1 MDRPAASDRPST
13 SISSAFQPTR
23 RDTTSDSDSDS
34 VVSDRPPVDIFVEE
48 GELSDE
54 LDATITNPDQSLSEE
69 QSYRE
74 TMRGIR
80 SYMGWTHIPD
90 IDSNAGTSDDNPFA
104 GPKLQTPGKVSVQLP
119 TDEWLCRKLAKLNLT
134 LTDGYPSR
142 SAEAGGLQ
150 RDQFLKPPR
159 FQAKWYSCHSQ
170 QKSDTTETVI
180 SWSTDSSKLNSAYR
194 RIARQAGIATSPP
207 KSRPISQETLR
218 KWEKTARETICNYL

>member
-13 SISSAFQPTR
+13 SVSSAFQPTR
-23 RDTTSDSDSDS
+23 RDTSSESDSDS

-54 LDATITNPDQSLSEE
+54 QDATITDPDQSLSEE

-74 TMRGIR
+74 TMRGIW
-80 SYMGWTHIPD
+80 SYMGWTHILD
-90 IDSNAGTSDDNPFA
+90 IDTTAGSSDDNPFA
-104 GPKLQTPGKVSVQLP
+104 GSKLQTPGKVSVQLP

-134 LTDGYPSR
+134 LTDGYTSR

-159 FQAKWYSCHSQ
+159 S
-170 QKSDTTETVI
+170 
-180 SWSTDSSKLNSAYR
+180 
-194 RIARQAGIATSPP
+194 
-207 KSRPISQETLR
+207 
-218 KWEKTARETICNYL
+218 